1 MFLDLSKYINFQRD
15 NIKISFIDLNII
27 RRVSIY
33 YDEDEEEY
41 RIFIKTNDDELIS
54 LNFEEEEIM
63 QEALQDLK
71 ERITKGRYIY

>member
-33 YDEDEEEY
+33 HDEDEEEY